1 MPEDRKEIEPPW
13 VYAPEFEPGR
23 AFWRQ
28 EGELWFI
35 YVWLPYWESLNPGER
50 EKYLIRWNVPE
61 EWQKYSYHINPE
73 YKEFVDSLDSP
84 AVRYLMSSDNRVNEN
99 GTFTSVTSLPA
110 NRTTPF
116 PYKTVLLFLLIVSIC
131 IAWIIFSVTSQ

>member
-35 YVWLPYWESLNPGER
+35 YVWLPYWESLNSSER
-50 EKYLIRWNVPE
+50 EEYLIKWNVPE
-61 EWQKYSYHINPE
+61 EWRKYSYHINPE

-84 AVRYLMSSDNRVNEN
+84 AVRYLMSSDNRVNQDE
-99 GTFTSVTSLPA
+99 TFTSASKRP
-110 NRTTPF
+110 NRTISHR
-116 PYKTVLLFLLIVSIC
+116 YGSALWLILLVSIGFAC
-131 IAWIIFSVTSQ
+131 ATLHYFLK